1 MIESGPLGDDA
12 YNDWYKKKIK
22 EMLTSQIKN
31 QMKTEALQI
40 KNVFIPALRKGK
52 YFLILFIVFI

>member
-12 YNDWYKKKIK
+12 YNDLYKKKIK

-31 QMKTEALQI
+31 QMKTEAL
-40 KNVFIPALRKGK
+40 
-52 YFLILFIVFI
+52 